1 MAVILVVPVAVS
13 VQRTLSHRDF
23 PTHSDVKQK
32 DVGVIERVDTTKISD
47 KSKITNQ
54 FNGSNL

>member
-23 PTHSDVKQK
+23 PTQSDVKQIG
-32 DVGVIERVDTTKISD
+32 VGVIERVDTA
-47 KSKITNQ
+47 
-54 FNGSNL
+54 